1 MQTAIKQKKVGTNL
15 TEGSIIKTLLLFS
28 IPLIMTNLIQQLY
41 SVVDL
46 MVIGKFAGSTGTV
59 GVAIGGEVA
68 DLLTPMATAFAGA
81 GQVYIAQLSGA
92 KDDRRVKETVGTL
105 LTLMLGLSFVFT
117 VIAVITHRSILSLL
131 NCPPEAYSQAV
142 SYLIVTTLGFPF
154 IFGYN
159 AICGVTARYGG
170 IQKTVAF
177 YFNCRCA

>member
-81 GQVYIAQLSGA
+81 GQ
-92 KDDRRVKETVGTL
+92 
-105 LTLMLGLSFVFT
+105 
-117 VIAVITHRSILSLL
+117 
-131 NCPPEAYSQAV
+131 
-142 SYLIVTTLGFPF
+142 
-154 IFGYN
+154 
-159 AICGVTARYGG
+159 
-170 IQKTVAF
+170 
-177 YFNCRCA
+177 